1 MMRTGGYHESE
12 LSRQQLEMILQNTMT
27 GMALVAPMPN
37 TVRLVYTNDGFFD
50 MFGYTREEY
59 ETLDDATLFNLV
71 YYEDFIQIITLVKE
85 GRDALYEE
93 HRFECRIHKKDGS
106 QAYALIS
113 ATCIPSEEYGIY
125 FVCNLIDITELKE
138 TQKDLQKASE
148 KYEIL
153 EEISN
158 DILFEYD
165 VSTDVLECSYK
176 FKKLLRRSP
185 IIENAI
191 ETITYSEVVDHRD
204 VPIILENISN
214 ALAGKRT
221 NVFDFRLKNERGDDT
236 WYTATFTTIYN
247 HEGEATRFI
256 GKLTNVDR
264 IKREKTR
271 LMAQAQTDQL
281 TGFYNKIATGLKI
294 NDILQNKEGL
304 NRAALFLIDIDD
316 FKYVNDTYGHIEG
329 DHFLINVSSRLK
341 ALFRSVDILGR
352 VGGDEMVLFIDD
364 ITPDV
369 AAEKAKE
376 VCKVFK
382 EVRLEA
388 DSNHSVSCSIG
399 IAMWPDHGGSYTELY
414 TRADEAMYKA
424 KSGGKNNYELYG
436 Y

>member
-12 LSRQQLEMILQNTMT
+12 LSREQLEMILQNTIT
-27 GMALVAPMPN
+27 GMALVAPLPN
-37 TVRLVYTNDGFFD
+37 TVKLIYTNEGFFD

-71 YYEDFIQIITLVKE
+71 YYEDFIQIINLVKS
-85 GRDALYEE
+85 GHTALNET
-93 HRFECRIHKKDGS
+93 HRFECRLHKKNGDEA
-106 QAYALIS
+106 QALVS
-113 ATCIPSEEYGIY
+113 ARCIPSEEYGIY

-138 TQKDLQKASE
+138 TQNNLQKATE

-165 VSTDVLECSYK
+165 VATDVLECSYK
-176 FKKLLRRSP
+176 LKKLLRRSP
-185 IIENAI
+185 KIENAI
-191 ETITYSEVVDHRD
+191 ETITYSEMVDHRD
-204 VPIILENISN
+204 VPIILENVSN

-221 NVFDFRLKNERGDDT
+221 NVFDFRLKNERGDDV

-264 IKREKTR
+264 IKKEKTK

-281 TGFYNKIATGLKI
+281 TGFYNKISTGLKI
-294 NDILQNKEGL
+294 NEAIQTKEDV

-316 FKYVNDTYGHIEG
+316 FKYVNDTYGHAEG
-329 DHFLINVSSRLK
+329 DRFLINVSNGLK
-341 ALFRSVDILGR
+341 TLFRSVDILGR
-352 VGGDEMVLFIDD
+352 VGGDEMVLFIND
-364 ITPDV
+364 IMPEV

-376 VCKVFK
+376 ICSLFTDIH
-382 EVRLEA
+382 LEA
-388 DSNHSVSCSIG
+388 DINHQVSCSIG
-399 IAMWPDHGGSYTELY
+399 IALWPDHGNSYTELF

-424 KSGGKNNYELYG
+424 KTGGKNNYEFYG
-436 Y
+436 N